1 MAHLIDGCDMGELLS
16 AYLDGELRPG
26 ELDVVAEHLDG
37 CESCIAEFRMLKEA
51 RTAVRLIP
59 MLQVPDRVI
68 ELAHYTEELS
78 AFLDGELGTAEHDI
92 ISTHLQTCAE
102 CRYELHELDGS
113 RTAVRALP
121 TLEPPVLLGA
131 ERALRRR
138 RFSPQQ
144 WAGTAAGI
152 AAAVALIGA
161 LGGTAEPTQPVD
173 LDAIAERHGARASVD
188 AGFSVVPA
196 GFAPVGAP

>member
-26 ELDVVAEHLDG
+26 ELDVVAAHLDG
-37 CESCIAEFRMLKEA
+37 CEHCIAEFRMLKEA
-51 RTAVRLIP
+51 RTALRLIP

-68 ELAHYTEELS
+68 ELAHYTVELS
-78 AFLDGELGTAEHDI
+78 AYLDGELGTAEHGI
-92 ISTHLQTCAE
+92 ISSHLQTCAE
-102 CRYELHELDGS
+102 CRHELHELDGA

-121 TLEPPVLLGA
+121 TLEPPVLLDA
-131 ERALRRR
+131 ERARRR
-138 RFSPQQ
+138 RRISPQRL
-144 WAGTAAGI
+144 AGAVAGV
-152 AAAVALIGA
+152 AAVVALVGA
-161 LGGTAEPTQPVD
+161 LGGTADQAQSVD
-173 LDAIAERHGARASVD
+173 LDAIAERHSARASVD